1 MHMRR
6 SLIEG
11 LEPLRGGAVLSPL
24 LQKWLSF
31 YEREWVSYCRNKVA
45 VLRVGCT
52 VGED

>member
-1 MHMRR
+1 MHRRR

-11 LEPLRGGAVLSPL
+11 LELLRGGGAVTALA
-24 LQKWLSF
+24 KWLSF